1 MYPSHD
7 HLFKELLR
15 AFPAEWVRLVVPDQA
30 TRLSFGT
37 LELQPT
43 ETFLDVLRGEE
54 RRFDLMMRVESRA
67 GERLLLHLEVER
79 EFRRGMAARLWD
91 YNRLVRLRHGLPV
104 HTAVLYLRGGP
115 RGLAAESHRERWLGR
130 PVCGF
135 RYTAL
140 GLSRAPAAAF
150 LRRRNPL
157 AWALAALMR
166 WPGSRAEHQLACL
179 TPIARARNLTEVQR
193 FLLFNTVTTYLQLQG
208 DAVRQ
213 YETMLAGRRHREVR
227 AMIMTWAD
235 KKIEE
240 GRQQGL
246 QEGLQEGLQQGIER
260 GLERGR
266 EEGIRA
272 VVLRLL
278 ARRFSPLPAAVARR
292 VSAMVS
298 SQELET
304 LADRILEAR
313 SLEELGLA

>member
-1 MYPSHD
+1 VYPSHD
-7 HLFKELLR
+7 HLFKELIR
-15 AFPAEWVRLVVPDQA
+15 AFPTEWVRLVVPDQA
-30 TRLSFGT
+30 NHLSFGT
-37 LELQPT
+37 LEFQPT

-54 RRFDLMMRVESRA
+54 RRFDLRMRVESRA

-79 EFRRGMAARLWD
+79 EFRRGMAERLWD

-104 HTAVLYLRGGP
+104 HTAVLYLSGGP
-115 RGLAAESHRERWLGR
+115 KGLAAEAHHERWLGR
-130 PVCGF
+130 PICGF

-140 GLSRAPAAAF
+140 GLSQAPAVDY

-179 TPIARARNLTEVQR
+179 NPIARARSLTEVQR

-213 YETMLAGRRHREVR
+213 YETMLAERRHREVR
-227 AMIMTWAD
+227 TMIMTWAD

-240 GRQQGL
+240 GRKQGL
-246 QEGLQEGLQQGIER
+246 EEGIQQGIER

-278 ARRFSPLPAAVARR
+278 ARRFSPLPAVAARR

>member
-7 HLFKELLR
+7 HLFKELIC
-15 AFPAEWVRLVVPDQA
+15 AFPAQWVRLVVPDQA
-30 TRLSFGT
+30 AQLALGT
-37 LELQPT
+37 LEFQPT

-54 RRFDLMMRVESRA
+54 RRFDLILRVDSAA

-79 EFRRGMAARLWD
+79 EFRREMATRLWD
-91 YNRLVRLRHGLPV
+91 YNRLVHLRHGLPV

-115 RGLAAESHRERWLGR
+115 PGFCAEAHRERWLGP

-135 RYTAL
+135 HYTAL
-140 GLSRAPAAAF
+140 GLSRAPAADY
-150 LRRRNPL
+150 LKRRNPL

-166 WPGSRAEHQLACL
+166 WPGSPAEHQLACL
-179 TPIARARNLTEVQR
+179 APIARAHSLTEVQR
-193 FLLFNTVTTYLQLQG
+193 FLLFNMVTTYLQLEG

-213 YETMLAGRRHREVR
+213 YETMLAERRHREVR
-227 AMIMTWAD
+227 TMIMTWAD

-240 GRQQGL
+240 GRRQGL
-246 QEGLQEGLQQGIER
+246 QEGIQQGM
-260 GLERGR
+260 ERGR

-298 SQELET
+298 SEELET